1 MAREAHLCSITSDIS
16 IKAAKQEELRIRILS
31 KKSIRLRKFSKMTGH
46 EANLCKKN
54 FILTLSLEN
63 E

>member
-1 MAREAHLCSITSDIS
+1 MVREARLCNITSDIS

-31 KKSIRLRKFSKMTGH
+31 KTSIRLRKFSKMTGH
-46 EANLCKKN
+46 EANSFKKK
-54 FILTLSLEN
+54 FILTLLEN